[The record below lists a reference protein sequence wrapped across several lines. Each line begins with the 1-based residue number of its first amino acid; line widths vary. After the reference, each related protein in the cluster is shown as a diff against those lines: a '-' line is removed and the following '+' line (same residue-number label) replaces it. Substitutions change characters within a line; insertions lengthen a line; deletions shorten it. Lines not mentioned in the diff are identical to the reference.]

1 MNKIAIEIYRHGSMG
16 CKFADFE
23 DMGHSEQSWEDL
35 SRVDQSDLV
44 NQYIK
49 GIYKDE
55 EILVMKWYNEYCSI
69 R

>member
-1 MNKIAIEIYRHGSMG
+1 MG

-23 DMGHSEQSWEDL
+23 DMGHSEQTWEDL

-49 GIYKDE
+49 GLYKDE